1 MRHFYLTILLSL
13 SVLSQP
19 SYAVDPPKEEQ
30 KKDIEPALGMSESF
44 GRWTGPVNLVYDPDG
59 APDTFSD
66 EEFLDTLKKATE
78 RWELVSGIKF
88 KRKIKLL

>member
-1 MRHFYLTILLSL
+1 MRHFCLTILLLL
-13 SVLSQP
+13 SVLSLP

-30 KKDIEPALGMSESF
+30 KDIEPALGVSQIF

-66 EEFLDTLKKATE
+66 EEFLDILKEAT
-78 RWELVSGIKF
+78 RI
-88 KRKIKLL
+88 